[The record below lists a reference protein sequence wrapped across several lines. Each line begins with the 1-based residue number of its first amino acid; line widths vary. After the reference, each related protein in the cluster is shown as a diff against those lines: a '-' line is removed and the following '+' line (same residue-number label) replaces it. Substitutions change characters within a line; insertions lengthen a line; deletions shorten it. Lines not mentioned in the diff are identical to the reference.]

1 MQSLI
6 QELDSAIRAGR
17 PVCYTALVETR
28 GSTPQKAGA
37 AMLVFPDGSQAGT
50 LGGGCVEAE
59 VKRRALQLLAEGSR
73 ELLTFQLD
81 SDYGWDD
88 GLICGGRM
96 KMLVDPVRPGHDASY
111 YQILLDTIAAGR
123 GATEA
128 VVIDAEKSGGVDAD
142 RWLLDEQGA
151 VLSSR
156 AASESLGDPGP
167 SVSQDAR
174 SINAN
179 ERLIPQSVFAN
190 LKPLDARPRPYI
202 AAGISFLPYLKRC
215 RLVIVGAGHVGQR
228 VAELA
233 TDVGFDVWVVDDR
246 QEYCNSERFPRARRL
261 IVDAFDTALSG
272 LEIDSSTYCIIVTRG
287 HNHDEQAL
295 FHLAETNARYVGM
308 IGSRRKIKLI
318 FEDLMRDGISRESL
332 LRVHAPLGFDIGSQT
347 VPEIAVSIVAELV
360 AHRNL
365 GGLPERIRPAS
376 VLDDATP
383 LD

>member
-1 MQSLI
+1 
-6 QELDSAIRAGR
+6 
-17 PVCYTALVETR
+17 
-28 GSTPQKAGA
+28 
-37 AMLVFPDGSQAGT
+37 MLVFPDGSQVGT

-59 VKRRALQLLAEGSR
+59 VKRRALHLLAEGAT

-96 KMLVDPVRPGHDASY
+96 KMLVDPVRPGGDASY
-111 YQILLDTIAAGR
+111 YRVLLDTIAAGL

-128 VVIDAEKSGGVDAD
+128 VVIDAEKSGGGVDAD
-142 RWLLDEQGA
+142 RWLLDEYGTVLAERSVAFGTTFFGA
-151 VLSSR
+151 EGVSPPVLSVLPGVSPLPAL
-156 AASESLGDPGP
+156 AASSPLSPP
-167 SVSQDAR
+167 LPTTV
-174 SINAN
+174 
-179 ERLIPQSVFAN
+179 LAN
-190 LKPLDARPRPYI
+190 LKSLEERPRPYI
-202 AAGISFLPYLKRC
+202 AVGISYLPYLKRC

-246 QEYCNSERFPRARRL
+246 QEYCNPERFPRARRL

-272 LEIDSSTYCIIVTRG
+272 LQIDSSTYCIIVTRG

-318 FEDLMRDGISRESL
+318 FDDLQRDGISRDAL
-332 LRVHAPLGFDIGSQT
+332 ARVFAPLGFDIGSQT

-365 GGLPERIRPAS
+365 GRLPEQIRPPS
-376 VLDDATP
+376 VIDDGACFPRNGT
-383 LD
+383 DVT

>member
-6 QELDSAIRAGR
+6 RELDSAVRSGR

-37 AMLVFPDGSQAGT
+37 AMLVFPDGSQIGT

-59 VKRRALQLLAEGSR
+59 VKRRALQVLEDGTT

-96 KMLVDPVRPGHDASY
+96 KLLVDPVRPGDDASY
-111 YQILLDTIAAGR
+111 FRVLLDTVTAGI

-128 VVIDAEKSGGVDAD
+128 IVIDSEKSGGGVNTD
-142 RWLLDEQGA
+142 RWLLDEHGA
-151 VLSSR
+151 VL
-156 AASESLGDPGP
+156 
-167 SVSQDAR
+167 AR
-174 SINAN
+174 RTVTATSATGSNPLPEPIQAH
-179 ERLIPQSVFAN
+179 
-190 LKPLDARPRPYI
+190 LKLLDERPRPYI
-202 AAGISFLPYLKRC
+202 ASGVSYLPYLKRC
-215 RLVIVGAGHVGQR
+215 RLLIIGAGHVGQR

-246 QEYCNSERFPRARRL
+246 QEYCNHERFPRARRL
-261 IVDAFDTALSG
+261 IVDTFDTALRG
-272 LEIDSSTYCIIVTRG
+272 LQIDSSTYCIIVTRG

-295 FHLAETNARYVGM
+295 FHLAETKARYVGM

-318 FEDLMRDGISRESL
+318 FEDLLRDGISRQALS
-332 LRVHAPLGFDIGSQT
+332 RVYAPLGFDIGSQT
-347 VPEIAVSIVAELV
+347 VPEIAVSIVAELI

-365 GGLPERIRPAS
+365 GQLPAKVRPDS
-376 VLDDATP
+376 VLDEILSPGNTSSTENTAG
-383 LD
+383 

>member
-6 QELDSAIRAGR
+6 HELDVAVRAGR

-37 AMLVFPDGSQAGT
+37 AMLVFPDGSQIGT

-59 VKRRALQLLAEGSR
+59 VKRRALEVLEDGPA

-96 KMLVDPVRPGHDASY
+96 KMLVDPVQPGDDASY
-111 YQILLDTIAAGR
+111 FRILLDTVTAGR

-128 VVIDAEKSGGVDAD
+128 IVIDAEKSGGGVDTD

-151 VLSSR
+151 VLARRSAR
-156 AASESLGDPGP
+156 RGAATDT
-167 SVSQDAR
+167 
-174 SINAN
+174 
-179 ERLIPQSVFAN
+179 IPAAILAN
-190 LKPLDARPRPYI
+190 LKLLDERPRPYI
-202 AAGISFLPYLKRC
+202 VAGVSYLTYLKRC
-215 RLVIVGAGHVGQR
+215 RLMIVGAGHVGQR

-246 QEYCNSERFPRARRL
+246 QEYCNSDRFPRARRL
-261 IVDAFDTALSG
+261 IVDTFDKALRG
-272 LEIDSSTYCIIVTRG
+272 LQIDSSTYCIIVTRG

-318 FEDLMRDGISRESL
+318 FDDLLRDGISREAL
-332 LRVHAPLGFDIGSQT
+332 ARVFAPLGFDIGSQT

-365 GGLPERIRPAS
+365 GKLPERVRPPG
-376 VLDDATP
+376 VLEGDDV
-383 LD
+383 